1 MLQAH
6 DFLLK
11 MFLSFQGCAQAR
23 MVKEQVFW
31 QVLSAFNARP
41 SFGSSSMHIDL
52 FTDQALI
59 LFLLL
64 KGFDFCKLLLTAQP
78 LSTILF
84 LLLEGFDFCKLLL
97 ILAAYGEKH
106 KQGIVIKDDQE
117 TSIAR
122 RSNAQCPFQTI
133 GGSSF
138 LQQSKP
144 MQL

>member
-1 MLQAH
+1 
-6 DFLLK
+6 LK
-11 MFLSFQGCAQAR
+11 IANQN
-23 MVKEQVFW
+23 K
-31 QVLSAFNARP
+31 
-41 SFGSSSMHIDL
+41 
-52 FTDQALI
+52 
-59 LFLLL
+59 
-64 KGFDFCKLLLTAQP
+64 
-78 LSTILF
+78 
-84 LLLEGFDFCKLLL
+84 
-97 ILAAYGEKH
+97 